1 MSNHPERTADPRIV
15 TSHRKDVVSKEQ
27 RDNPI
32 TDHTDSL
39 SLLNP
44 SIDSQDAEM
53 ERGLRLLDMVYRK
66 HVRCRIVSSL

>member
-15 TSHRKDVVSKEQ
+15 TSDRKGMVSQEQ

-32 TDHTDSL
+32 TNHTDSL

-44 SIDSQDAEM
+44 PIDSQDAEM
-53 ERGLRLLDMVYRK
+53 ERDLRLLDMVYRK
-66 HVRCRIVSSL
+66 HVRCRVVSSL